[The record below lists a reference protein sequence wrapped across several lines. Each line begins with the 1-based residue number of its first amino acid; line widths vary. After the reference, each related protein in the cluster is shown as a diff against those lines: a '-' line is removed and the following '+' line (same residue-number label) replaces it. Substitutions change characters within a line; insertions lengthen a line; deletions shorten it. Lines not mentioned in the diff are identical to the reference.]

1 MKILQLI
8 IFKRN
13 MVSADAKKNLA
24 DSAPCSDKKR
34 MPAKFHTGTLVLQS
48 RKILYKREEHF
59 LRLCEPLNHRTPL
72 AGIFGNGEIGIEHY
86 PGSETKYKEQG
97 RQPLYMLFR
106 EIIDLS
112 MLERMN
118 KRG

>member
-1 MKILQLI
+1 M
-8 IFKRN
+8 
-13 MVSADAKKNLA
+13 
-24 DSAPCSDKKR
+24 
-34 MPAKFHTGTLVLQS
+34 
-48 RKILYKREEHF
+48 
-59 LRLCEPLNHRTPL
+59 

-118 KRG
+118 KRGYRNRMFSLTGGGVGGGGGGEN